1 MTLAQLEAQLEEND
15 TAMSILMIGLALFLG
30 IHSVR
35 IVAEGWRAARIAR
48 IGENAWKL
56 GYSVLSALG
65 LALVIWGFGLA
76 RQAPVFLWHPPIGMR
91 HVAALLT
98 VVAFVFLAAAYVP
111 RNHLKARFHHPM
123 VLGVKAWAAGH
134 LLANGTVA
142 DVLLFG
148 SFLVW
153 SMLSF
158 IAARKRDRRAGTTYA
173 PGTAAGT
180 LIAVVAGMVA
190 WAVFAFW
197 LHGVLIG
204 VKPFGAG

>member
-1 MTLAQLEAQLEEND
+1 MTLL
-15 TAMSILMIGLALFLG
+15 IIGLVIFLG

-35 IVAEGWRAARIAR
+35 IVAEGWRAAQIAR
-48 IGENAWKL
+48 VGPNAWKL

-76 RQAPVFLWHPPIGMR
+76 RQAPIVLWHPPTGMR
-91 HVAALLT
+91 HAAALLT
-98 VVAFVFLAAAYVP
+98 LIAFIFVAAAYVP

-148 SFLVW
+148 SFLAWAVVA
-153 SMLSF
+153 F

-173 PGTAAGT
+173 SGTATGT
-180 LIAVVAGMVA
+180 LITVVAGTVA
-190 WAVFAFW
+190 WAAFAFW

-204 VKPFGAG
+204 VKPFGV

>member
-1 MTLAQLEAQLEEND
+1 MG
-15 TAMSILMIGLALFLG
+15 ILIIGLAVFLG

-35 IVAEGWRAARIAR
+35 IVAERWRAAQIAR
-48 IGENAWKL
+48 VGANAWRL

-65 LALVIWGFGLA
+65 LLLVIWGFGLA
-76 RQAPVFLWHPPIGMR
+76 RQAPVPLWHPPVGMR

-98 VVAFVFLAAAYVP
+98 LVAFVFVAAAYVP

-123 VLGVKAWAAGH
+123 MLGVKAWAAGH

-148 SFLVW
+148 SFMAWAVLAY
-153 SMLSF
+153 
-158 IAARKRDRRAGTTYA
+158 IAARRRDRRAGTTYPA
-173 PGTAAGT
+173 GTAAGT
-180 LIAVVAGMVA
+180 SIAIAGGAVA

-197 LHGVLIG
+197 LHGALIG
-204 VKPFGAG
+204 VNPFGTM